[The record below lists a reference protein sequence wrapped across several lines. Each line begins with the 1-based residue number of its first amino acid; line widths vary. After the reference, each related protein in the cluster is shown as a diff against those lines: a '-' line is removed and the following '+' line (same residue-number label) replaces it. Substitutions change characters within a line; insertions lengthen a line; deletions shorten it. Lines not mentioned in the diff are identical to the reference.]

1 MCPGQHTRAG
11 TACLL
16 PVSWHGEPG
25 MEGAALQRGC
35 CALRADAARDN
46 GGPEAPPALEES
58 LFESWQSHVLCS
70 YEGTENIHIVIYSV
84 LFLH

>member
-25 MEGAALQRGC
+25 MEGTALQRGC